1 MTPDSIFSM
10 KGVKMQNTTT
20 FQSEWQLMCQQLSD
34 QLKDTSVMRWMS
46 RVVPEL
52 TSDNKLNVWAP
63 SACICELVQ
72 MRYSEAIR
80 AWWQGKNPD
89 SSIYI
94 GIKKVENAPT
104 PAVTPQPIM
113 LNKPVITTKEATA
126 AKITL
131 PEEDIYTQF
140 LDKTHTF
147 DSFVVGPSNEFAY
160 VAAKQ
165 IADDDNVA
173 FNPLYLQAGVGLGK
187 THLMHAIA
195 WRIKEQHPEK
205 TVLYLSS
212 EQFLQR
218 FLKSLQAKDMNNF
231 KELFRNVDV
240 LLVDDIQ
247 FIVGKQRTQ
256 EEFFHTFNNLIA
268 RGKKI
273 ILSSDSAPMELHGIE
288 ERLQTRIAQGLV
300 VNIQPASYELRL
312 GILNEKL
319 KRLGA
324 DLDKDVL
331 SFLAKNITS
340 NVRELEGALK
350 RLVAHRQLLGGE
362 ITLDSTKQILK
373 DILHTMERQVRAP
386 EIQQMVADYYR
397 LPLKDLRST
406 RRDRSI
412 ARPRQMAMY
421 LTKIMT
427 PMALPDIA
435 KFYERDHTTIM
446 HAVKTIENLLTRD
459 KQLAQDKEIIMTQLK
474 TIK

>member
-1 MTPDSIFSM
+1 M
-10 KGVKMQNTTT
+10 MQDTAN
-20 FQSEWQLMCQQLSD
+20 FQLEWQQMCQQLSD
-34 QLKDTSVMRWMS
+34 QLKDLAVMRWMS

-52 TSDNKLNVWAP
+52 TDGNRLNVWAP
-63 SACICELVQ
+63 SPCICELIQ

-80 AWWQGKNPD
+80 AWWQNKIPNA
-89 SSIYI
+89 SVFV
-94 GIKKVENAPT
+94 GIKKIEST
-104 PAVTPQPIM
+104 PVVQPII
-113 LNKPVITTKEATA
+113 LNKPLIATPKVEKPA
-126 AKITL
+126 PAKVVSTFI
-131 PEEDIYTQF
+131 EDDIYSQF

-165 IADDDNVA
+165 IADDDTVA

-218 FLKSLQAKDMNNF
+218 FLRSLQSKDMNGF

-273 ILSSDSAPMELHGIE
+273 ILSADSAPMELCGIE

-300 VNIQPASYELRL
+300 VNIQPAAYELRL
-312 GILNEKL
+312 GILNQKL
-319 KRLGA
+319 KRLGS
-324 DLDKDVL
+324 DLDKEVL

-362 ITLDSTKQILK
+362 ITLDSAKRILK

-386 EIQQMVADYYR
+386 EIQQTVADYYR
-397 LPLKDLRST
+397 LTLKDLRST
-406 RRDRSI
+406 RRDRAI
-412 ARPRQMAMY
+412 ARARQMAMY
-421 LTKIMT
+421 LTKLMT
-427 PMALPDIA
+427 PMALPDIS
-435 KFYERDHTTIM
+435 KFFERDHTTVM

-459 KQLAQDKEIIMTQLK
+459 KQLAQDKEALMNQLK
-474 TIK
+474 AIK

>member
-10 KGVKMQNTTT
+10 KGVKMQDTTT

-80 AWWQGKNPD
+80 AWGQGKNPD

-104 PAVTPQPIM
+104 PAVAPQPIM

-397 LPLKDLRST
+397 LSLKDLRST

-421 LTKIMT
+421 LTKMMT

>member
-1 MTPDSIFSM
+1 
-10 KGVKMQNTTT
+10 
-20 FQSEWQLMCQQLSD
+20 
-34 QLKDTSVMRWMS
+34 
-46 RVVPEL
+46 
-52 TSDNKLNVWAP
+52 
-63 SACICELVQ
+63 
-72 MRYSEAIR
+72 
-80 AWWQGKNPD
+80 
-89 SSIYI
+89 
-94 GIKKVENAPT
+94 
-104 PAVTPQPIM
+104 
-113 LNKPVITTKEATA
+113 
-126 AKITL
+126 
-131 PEEDIYTQF
+131 
-140 LDKTHTF
+140 
-147 DSFVVGPSNEFAY
+147 
-160 VAAKQ
+160 
-165 IADDDNVA
+165 
-173 FNPLYLQAGVGLGK
+173 
-187 THLMHAIA
+187 
-195 WRIKEQHPEK
+195 
-205 TVLYLSS
+205 
-212 EQFLQR
+212 
-218 FLKSLQAKDMNNF
+218 
-231 KELFRNVDV
+231 
-240 LLVDDIQ
+240 VDDIQ

-256 EEFFHTFNNLIA
+256 EEFFHTFNSLIA
-268 RGKKI
+268 RGKKV
-273 ILSSDSAPMELHGIE
+273 ILSSDSVPMELRGIE

-324 DLDKDVL
+324 DMDKDVL
-331 SFLAKNITS
+331 AFLAKSITS

-362 ITLDSTKQILK
+362 ITLDSAKRILK

-397 LPLKDLRST
+397 LSLKDLRST
-406 RRDRSI
+406 RRDRAI

>member
-1 MTPDSIFSM
+1 
-10 KGVKMQNTTT
+10 MQDTTS

-52 TSDNKLNVWAP
+52 TADNKLNVWAP
-63 SACICELVQ
+63 SPCICELVQ

-80 AWWQGKNPD
+80 AWWQGKNPET
-89 SSIYI
+89 SVHI
-94 GIKKVENAPT
+94 GVKKAENTSA
-104 PAVTPQPIM
+104 PAVALQPIM
-113 LNKPVITTKEATA
+113 LNKPVITAKEEKAVA
-126 AKITL
+126 AKIVSTL
-131 PEEDIYTQF
+131 QEEDIYTQF

-160 VAAKQ
+160 VAAKK

-273 ILSSDSAPMELHGIE
+273 ILSSDSTPMELRGIE

-324 DLDKDVL
+324 DMDKDVL
-331 SFLAKNITS
+331 AFLAKSITS

-362 ITLDSTKQILK
+362 ITLDSAKRILK

-397 LPLKDLRST
+397 LSLKDLRST

-435 KFYERDHTTIM
+435 SFYERDHTTIM